1 MSLISYNILFTQS
14 LLSENAISGYV
25 YDASK
30 VNLVKNRKTKYFNF
44 IRQTEKNIRNCVS
57 FSSKKRDFLVNI
69 SNESS
74 QRIGVEIK
82 KFKPSTKFNDLQM
95 INLDITKISTI
106 INETGLNETV
116 HIEGVLFDLKEE

>member
-1 MSLISYNILFTQS
+1 MFFF
-14 LLSENAISGYV
+14 
-25 YDASK
+25 K
-30 VNLVKNRKTKYFNF
+30 VFF
-44 IRQTEKNIRNCVS
+44 

-106 INETGLNETV
+106 INETGLSDIV
-116 HIEGVLFDLKEE
+116 HIEGVLFDLKED